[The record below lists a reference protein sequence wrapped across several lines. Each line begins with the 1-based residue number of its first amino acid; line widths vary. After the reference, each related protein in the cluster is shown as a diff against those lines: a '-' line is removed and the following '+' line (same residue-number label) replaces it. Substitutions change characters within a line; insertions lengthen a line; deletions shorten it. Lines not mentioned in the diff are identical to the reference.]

1 MSKNGF
7 GTSYVR
13 RTALEIAQGCLLL
26 QRVHF
31 FTDQDALLVGMY
43 PIDKHK
49 HIEETYEYMFT
60 DMPCIRN
67 EKQEAIQIIILTIK
81 WMVFCW

>member
-1 MSKNGF
+1 MSNNGF

-26 QRVHF
+26 QSVHF
-31 FTDQDALLVGMY
+31 FSDQDALLLGMY
-43 PIDKHK
+43 PTDKHK
-49 HIEETYEYMFT
+49 HIKETYEYMFR
-60 DMPCIRN
+60 DMPRIRN
-67 EKQEAIQIIILTIK
+67 QKQEAIQIIILTIK